1 MNKAELVDEL
11 HRKTGLPK
19 VKAHEYVSHLI
30 ESIQEAL
37 LRGDRV
43 TISDFGTFQVSE
55 RKSFPG
61 INPKTQARITVP
73 GRRIPT
79 FRAGKGLKEA
89 LNTPS

>member
-1 MNKAELVDEL
+1 MNKAELVEEL

-19 VKAHEYVSHLI
+19 VKAHEYVTCI
-30 ESIQEAL
+30 CDSIRDAL

-55 RKSFPG
+55 RKAFEG
-61 INPKTQARITVP
+61 NNPKTQAPITVP

-89 LNTPS
+89 LNS